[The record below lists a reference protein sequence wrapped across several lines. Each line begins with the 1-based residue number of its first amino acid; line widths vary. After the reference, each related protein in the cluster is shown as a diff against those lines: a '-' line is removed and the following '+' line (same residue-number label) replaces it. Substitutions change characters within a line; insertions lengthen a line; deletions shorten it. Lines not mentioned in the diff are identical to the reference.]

1 MRPALLFALA
11 LLFTACASSNELE
24 RTLPCGPGQD
34 IEVLAGIIDP
44 AAARESAER
53 VMYIVEVANNSDR
66 DLVVSSIRVEPR
78 TKVEGL
84 SGAYRQFDQTIEH
97 GRDHRFELVA
107 TDVWVQPP
115 ELSVRQPGDRRVEFS
130 AVVTLSNGDAYRCSF
145 EGRWRQ

>member
-1 MRPALLFALA
+1 MKPALLLVLA
-11 LLFTACASSNELE
+11 LLFTACASSNDYE

-53 VMYIVEVANNSDR
+53 VMYIVEVANNSDH

-78 TKVEGL
+78 TKIEGL
-84 SGAYRQFDQTIEH
+84 TGAYRQFNQPIEH
-97 GRDHRFELVA
+97 GQDHRFEIVA

-115 ELSVRQPGDRRVEFS
+115 DFEARRVGDRRVEFS
-130 AVVTLSNGDAYRCSF
+130 AFVTLSNGDAYHCSF

>member
-1 MRPALLFALA
+1 MKPALLLALA
-11 LLFTACASSNELE
+11 LLFTACASSNEFE

-66 DLVVSSIRVEPR
+66 DLVVSSIRLEPR

-84 SGAYRQFDQTIEH
+84 AGGYQRFDQTIEH
-97 GRDHRFELVA
+97 GRDHRFEIPA
-107 TDVWVQPP
+107 SDVWARPP
-115 ELSVRQPGDRRVEFS
+115 DFSARQPGAQRVEFS
-130 AVVTLSNGDAYRCSF
+130 ALVTLSNGDAYRCSF
-145 EGRWRQ
+145 EGRWQQ